1 MARIATKFIEGNAI
15 DDTKVRLRNNQ
26 YLRARNAANSADVN
40 IFKVNASDAI
50 EAASIISMPG
60 TPSSANHLVNL
71 ATLEASINGVRDMK
85 QGVRVASVANVDISS
100 APAAIDGV
108 TLNAGDRVLLKDQ
121 TAPEENGIRVFT
133 AASAALLRSSDADS
147 SAEVTQGMAT
157 LVAEGAVNAAKMF
170 QLVTV
175 DPIVLDTDALVFTE
189 TPQGNTYT
197 GGDMIALSG
206 SAFSVDLAASSGLES
221 TNAGNAAGQLR
232 VKASAAAAVKDRT
245 IALNGS
251 NEVAGL
257 LAAKETFT
265 LNGTDITNQYVDLA
279 EIAHESSILLAVSG
293 IVQVEGVDYTLNYTG
308 GAGGN
313 TRITFA
319 GELATGGAAEL
330 VSGDVLRVSY
340 QHLL

>member
-1 MARIATKFIEGNAI
+1 MARIKTKFLEGDAV
-15 DDTKVRLRNNQ
+15 DDSKVRLRNNQ
-26 YLRARNAANSADVN
+26 NLRARNAANSADVS
-40 IFKVNASDAI
+40 ILKLNASDVI
-50 EAASIISMPG
+50 ELASLALMPG
-60 TPSSANHLVNL
+60 TATSANHLVNL
-71 ATLEASINGVRDMK
+71 ATMEAAINGVRDMK

-108 TLNAGDRVLLKDQ
+108 TLAAGDRVLLKDQ
-121 TAPEENGIRVFT
+121 TTGSENGIRVFT
-133 AASAALLRSSDADS
+133 AAAAALARSSDADA

-157 LVAEGAVNAAKMF
+157 LVAEGTVNARKLF
-170 QLVTV
+170 QLVTS
-175 DPIVLDTDALVFTE
+175 DPITLDTTALVFQE
-189 TPQGNTYT
+189 TPTATSYT

-206 SAFSVDLAASSGLES
+206 TVFSVDLAASSGLES

-232 VKASAAAAVKDRT
+232 VKASGAGAVKDRT

-265 LNGTDITNQYVDLA
+265 LGAGDITNQYVDLA
-279 EIAHESSILLAVSG
+279 KIAHESSIMVTVSG
-293 IVQVEGVDYTLNYTG
+293 IVQTEGTDYTLNYTG

-313 TRITFA
+313 TRITFD

-330 VSGDVLRVSY
+330 VATDVLRVSY